1 MKELAPRPSDRKGKT
16 SERVHF
22 VKSLIR
28 EVAGFAPY
36 EKRITEL
43 LKVGKDKRA
52 LKVAK
57 RKLGTHK
64 RAKKKREEMS
74 NVLRK
79 VRLDNLLPSDDIFHQ
94 SFSEFGIVFRSYF
107 FLITGCLPCC
117 CSRVGGCDS
126 GEYVVREGE
135 SVDGVYFIW
144 EGEAEVVGSVS
155 GDEENRPEFQF
166 TRYDYFGYSMST
178 SVHPANVIALSK
190 LTCLVVPHE
199 HSSLL
204 QTKSIWSAD
213 KTLGTCS
220 LVESILQLEPIEVNI
235 FQGITLPDAP
245 KFGKALAAASKT
257 VDCLKIV
264 HSLHAYFL
272 LVGDFDS
279 RALLGVWWGTLMQL
293 DSYVKGVVV
302 VLNHYDRI
310 FRLPLDSNP
319 LDLPLQGGCSSQQ
332 HPDRLKM
339 RLKKEE
345 EGFNHQEA
353 IMPSVPAPE
362 MLLSMEELRERRLTD
377 PRLPRTYRNK
387 VAKTA
392 FVPWPIEIRF
402 CEPKTS
408 TNQSKSPPSLIYW
421 FRARGKLSDDQALHR
436 CVVAY
441 ASDLIFLTVSVNPHR
456 RKGLKTNSV
465 SLDHSMWF
473 HRVLRA
479 DDWLLFVIHSPS
491 AHNARGFV
499 SGQMFNQKGELVVTL
514 TQEGLLR
521 MARTP
526 NQPAT
531 SKL

>member
-1 MKELAPRPSDRKGKT
+1 MDAIDADAVVEFLGCVPLLQRLPGSSLKNIAE
-16 SERVHF
+16 VVQ
-22 VKSLIR
+22 VKR
-28 EVAGFAPY
+28 F
-36 EKRITEL
+36 
-43 LKVGKDKRA
+43 
-52 LKVAK
+52 
-57 RKLGTHK
+57 
-64 RAKKKREEMS
+64 
-74 NVLRK
+74 
-79 VRLDNLLPSDDIFHQ
+79 
-94 SFSEFGIVFRSYF
+94 
-107 FLITGCLPCC
+107 
-117 CSRVGGCDS
+117 DS

-245 KFGKALAAASKT
+245 KFGKVFGGQFVGQALAAASKT
-257 VDCLKIV
+257 VDCLKVV

-272 LVGDFDS
+272 LVGDFDMPIVYQVHRLRDGKS
-279 RALLGVWWGTLMQL
+279 FAIRKVDAIQKGNLVFTLLASFQ
-293 DSYVKGVVV
+293 
-302 VLNHYDRI
+302 
-310 FRLPLDSNP
+310 
-319 LDLPLQGGCSSQQ
+319 
-332 HPDRLKM
+332 
-339 RLKKEE
+339 KEE